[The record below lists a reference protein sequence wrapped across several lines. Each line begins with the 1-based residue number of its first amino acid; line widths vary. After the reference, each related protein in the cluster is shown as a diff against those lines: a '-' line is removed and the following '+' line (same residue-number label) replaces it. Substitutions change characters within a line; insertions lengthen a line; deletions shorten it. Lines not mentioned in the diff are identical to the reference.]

1 MPQNRVN
8 IKDDKTNCMNC
19 IIDYCCSLLQIYTP
33 INSLCNTIFSFQLI
47 REEGY
52 PELKKNSNKERY
64 WRCESITPIAISKW

>member
-52 PELKKNSNKERY
+52 PELKKNSKVYDKTAPY
-64 WRCESITPIAISKW
+64 WEFGQFGSV